1 MFLMNWIKPS
11 FYCRALLA
19 GALLLTRVEGKVVIN
34 EVFYHA
40 PNGLEDLQ
48 WIELYNTSKEPADVS
63 GWALT
68 KGVRYTFPIGTRIPG
83 ESYWVLSRNAKRFEQ
98 FYHRPSNTEFEK
110 NLRRKGERLE
120 LSDGNGNV
128 VETLK
133 FDDHN
138 PWPAAAD
145 GLTASMERI
154 CPEAPAGLPENWASS
169 TLSATPDLPSG
180 TPGQRNSAYSA
191 NLPPVVHHLTYS
203 PLMPKPSEPIQVDVQ
218 VEDSDG
224 IKEAVLVY
232 QVFEPGKPSTEA
244 SVPLKLGVDRRFS
257 AVLPGQ
263 VAGRLIRF
271 WIRAVD
277 TTGAARRFPGAN
289 EPRPAF
295 STWVAGDAP
304 ATHLAVARLI
314 HLDPAEFSRTQGGG
328 AGGRES
334 AQMRRNIQLTLRT
347 FLDLDGLWCD
357 LVLKGGLSVSELA
370 HLRPLFAQ
378 FATEREAMIR
388 EAQASA
394 DLANAFQSSAQAATQ
409 KKTAIQQILQPKLG
423 AREKKELTAWVSGIP
438 SRRDG
443 TKEQIRMRMQG
454 ESRLRWAL
462 RLEPG
467 FAALTR
473 REDLSDGGLRA
484 VRTVYREGMA
494 KRDELLDVAGAVRD
508 EESYQN
514 LMEKVGVVREFVD
527 SQLQRVASS
536 VQYADVTKAWEED
549 AAAHSF
555 VVGRGNPNAAGA
567 VQGHSAMIWYD
578 ADAKEPKLFDYIS
591 IADRKAGYKVRLQ
604 RDHPLNGM
612 TAINLIFEDNE
623 RMVMAEPLALEF
635 YRMAGLP
642 ASLTDFVQVYLD
654 EAPLGYHLL
663 IEQPNASFLRRNG
676 LPESGD
682 IFKYLWFEQGIT
694 KQHEK
699 KNNPHRGHEELRQLI
714 DQLGKLS
721 GADQWLFIKKH
732 FEVAQV
738 INYFAVNMLLGH
750 WDGFMNNFFAYHDYA
765 GTGRWMLLPWDQDK
779 TWGLHDGLGQG
790 EIFATLPLTYGRAG
804 DLPPNWTKPNPPKS
818 FFETMKIQ
826 GSEWWRPPGYFS
838 GPLLQNPVFRAHFVS
853 RIKELLETDF
863 TEERLFPKFE
873 TTRERLKK
881 EVLARAKLKGE
892 DEDEATARFEQN
904 VDSFKRFVRARREYL
919 LGQSELKGAA
929 AFDRTQLK

>member
-1 MFLMNWIKPS
+1 MIWMRRSS
-11 FYCRALLA
+11 FCRALLA
-19 GALLLTRVEGKVVIN
+19 GALLLMRVEGKVVIN

-40 PNGLEDLQ
+40 PNGIEDLQ

-68 KGVRYTFPIGTRIPG
+68 KGVRYTFPVGTRIPG
-83 ESYWVLSRNAKRFEQ
+83 EGYWVLSRNAKRFEQ
-98 FYHRPSNTEFEK
+98 FYHKASNAEFEK
-110 NLRRKGERLE
+110 TLRRKGERLE
-120 LSDGNGNV
+120 LSDGKGNV

-169 TLSATPDLPSG
+169 TLSETPDLPSG
-180 TPGQRNSAYSA
+180 TPGQRNSAHSS
-191 NLPPVVHHLTYS
+191 NLPPVVHHLTYA
-203 PLMPKPSEPIQVDVQ
+203 PLMPKANEPIQVDVQ

-224 IKEAVLVY
+224 IKEAALVY

-244 SVPLKLGVDRRFS
+244 TVPLKLGADRRFS
-257 AVLPGQ
+257 AILPGQ
-263 VAGRLIRF
+263 VSGRLIRF

-277 TTGAARRFPGAN
+277 TTGATRRFPGAN

-314 HLDPAEFSRTQGGG
+314 HLDPAEFSRAQGGG
-328 AGGRES
+328 AGGMEA
-334 AQMRRNIQLTLRT
+334 AQMRWNIQNNVRM

-357 LVLKGGLSVSELA
+357 LVLRGGMSVADLA
-370 HLRPLFAQ
+370 ALRPLFET
-378 FATEREAMIR
+378 FVTERDALIR
-388 EAQASA
+388 DAQSSA
-394 DLANAFQSSAQAATQ
+394 DLANALQSSIQAAMQ
-409 KKTAIQQILQPKLG
+409 KKTAIQQVLQPKLG
-423 AREKKELTAWVSGIP
+423 AREKEELTAWMSGMP
-438 SRRDG
+438 SRRGG
-443 TKEQIRMRMQG
+443 TQEEIRMRMRG
-454 ESRLRWAL
+454 ENMLRRVL

-467 FAALTR
+467 FAAFSR
-473 REDLSDGGLRA
+473 RKDLSEEGLRTL
-484 VRTVYREGMA
+484 RTIYREGMT

-508 EESYQN
+508 AESYQT
-514 LMEKVGVVREFVD
+514 LMEKVGVVMESVD
-527 SQLQRVASS
+527 GQIKRVASS
-536 VQYADVTKAWEED
+536 EQYADVTKALEED
-549 AAAHSF
+549 RAANSF
-555 VVGRGNPNAAGA
+555 VVGRGRPNAAGV
-567 VQGHSAMIWYD
+567 VQGRSAMIWYD
-578 ADAKEPKLFDYIS
+578 ADSKEPKLFDYIS
-591 IADRKAGYKVRLQ
+591 IAERKAGYKVRLQ

-612 TAINLIFEDNE
+612 SAINLIFEDNE

-663 IEQPNASFLRRNG
+663 IEQPNASFFRRNG
-676 LPESGD
+676 LPENGD
-682 IFKYLWFEQGIT
+682 VFKYLWFEQGIS

-699 KNNPHRGHEELRQLI
+699 KNNPHRGHEELLQLI

-732 FEVAQV
+732 FDVEQV
-738 INYFAVNMLLGH
+738 INYFAVNMLLAH
-750 WDGFMNNFFAYHDYA
+750 WDGFMNNFFAYHDFA

-790 EIFATLPLTYGRAG
+790 EIFATLPLTYGRSG

-818 FFETMKIQ
+818 FFETMNIR

-873 TTRERLKK
+873 ATRERLKK

-892 DEDEATARFEQN
+892 DEAEATARFEQN

-919 LGQSELKGAA
+919 LAQSELKGAA